1 MSKNFVA
8 LLLVA
13 LLGGGGFLFFKKYE
27 VVGLEHISVRPR
39 EASAADVSPD
49 ANPDADSSAGDSHS
63 SLKLPLPP
71 AHKGETIRIA
81 SFNIQVFGQ
90 SKLNKPMV
98 MQDLAKVVRQFDV
111 VAIQEIRSKEPV
123 LPRFIELINS
133 TGQHNYGYVIGERLG
148 RTSSKEQ
155 YAFVYDRA
163 TIEVDESSMYTVP
176 GLSKQL
182 HRPPFVALF
191 RARGPPAEEAF
202 TFQLINI
209 HTDPDDTKIE
219 LNALD
224 DAYRFVRDHLAPGQN
239 RKEDDVILLG
249 DLNVDERHLGQVAE
263 LPYIKWMV
271 TGETK
276 TNTRQ
281 NKQYD
286 NIVYNQRA
294 TIEFT
299 GRSGVF
305 NLMSELGR
313 SSAEALKISDH
324 MPVWAEFS
332 VYENGRAGR
341 VATRREAA
349 ETR

>member
-13 LLGGGGFLFFKKYE
+13 MLGGGAFLFFKKYE
-27 VVGLEHISVRPR
+27 IVGLDQLSVRPR
-39 EASAADVSPD
+39 EASAEEP
-49 ANPDADSSAGDSHS
+49 AGD
-63 SLKLPLPP
+63 LPP
-71 AHKGETIRIA
+71 ARKGETIRIA

-90 SKLNKPMV
+90 SKLNKPAV

-123 LPRFIELINS
+123 MPRFIEIINS
-133 TGQHNYGYVIGERLG
+133 TGQHDYGYVIGERLG

-155 YAFVYDRA
+155 YAFIYDRT
-163 TIEVDESSMYTVP
+163 TIEVDEKTMYTVP
-176 GLSKQL
+176 GLQDRL

-191 RARGPPAEEAF
+191 RARGPPKDEAF

-224 DAYRFVRDHLAPGQN
+224 DAYRYVRDHRLPGKT
-239 RKEDDVILLG
+239 RDEDDIILLG
-249 DLNVDERHLGQVAE
+249 DLNVDERHLGQVAD
-263 LPYIKWMV
+263 LPYVKWTI

-276 TNTRQ
+276 TNTRL

-286 NIVYNQRA
+286 NIVYNSRA
-294 TIEFT
+294 TVEFT

-305 NLMSELGR
+305 NLMTELGR
-313 SSAEALKISDH
+313 SGAEALEISDH

-332 VYENGRAGR
+332 VRENGRTGPL
-341 VATRREAA
+341 ATRPEAA
-349 ETR
+349 ETTR

>member
-39 EASAADVSPD
+39 EASAADANPD
-49 ANPDADSSAGDSHS
+49 ANPDTDSAADSSTGDSNS
-63 SLKLPLPP
+63 SSNLLLPP

-90 SKLNKPMV
+90 SKLNKPTV

-111 VAIQEIRSKEPV
+111 VAIQEIRSKQPV
-123 LPRFIELINS
+123 LPRFIEIINS

-155 YAFVYDRA
+155 YAFVYDRT

-224 DAYRFVRDHLAPGQN
+224 DAYRYVRDHAPD
-239 RKEDDVILLG
+239 EDDVILLG

-276 TNTRQ
+276 TNTRL